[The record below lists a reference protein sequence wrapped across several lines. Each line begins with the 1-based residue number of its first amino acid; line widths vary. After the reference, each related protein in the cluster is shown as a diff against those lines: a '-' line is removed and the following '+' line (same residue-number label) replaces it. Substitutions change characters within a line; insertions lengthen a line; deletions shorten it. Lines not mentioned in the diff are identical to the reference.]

1 MSLYTLTVD
10 LLAKTGSFERDMGKA
25 ARISERDAKRIEQAA
40 TRVGAAVGAAAAA
53 AAAGMV
59 YMVQRNTAAMAATS
73 KMAGQIGVA
82 TEQLTALRYAAQ
94 QMAGVSDG
102 QFDMALRRMTRR
114 IKEAA
119 DGGGPAASALDRM
132 GISAKELS
140 RLAPD
145 EQFRRIADGIKATST
160 QGDRL
165 RNVMALMDTEGMP
178 LVNMLQQGA
187 AAMGDWELAAR
198 RMGLTFSSQTAKQ
211 AEAFGQQMDRV
222 TASMTGFGRQV
233 TAELLPTM
241 NELADRFVG
250 IHNDGELAKSV
261 AEGIGT
267 SFRAAAAGIKV
278 MSEVLPPAIAG
289 LTALTTVKVSQA
301 MYARLQATMANIKAD
316 QAATMQA
323 IASARATEAKAAAHV
338 VEAGMS
344 LRAASTNRQRLLAER
359 ALTAAVND
367 HTLARQ
373 RLATAEAA
381 AAAASAGLAARAG
394 RSALALLGG
403 KAGLLITVAATAAA
417 WLHFRDNTNAA
428 REALESLSG
437 PLEDRIQQL
446 REMDSLTRAGLL
458 AELASSVRDSGREVE
473 AEVERMIRR
482 VEGLLAIGFTKT
494 GEAYNLFPEE
504 VREAAR
510 TYANN
515 VRDVTAA
522 YKEGEISAREY
533 NEQLDAERRLLM
545 QTDGAAR
552 SLGDGVALQG
562 SAVAK
567 ATTEHERLSKE
578 LDAAAGVQRDAE
590 AATDGMT
597 DALRRQQEQ
606 AAATGTAVGGFAA
619 KLREEILKGEEEL
632 ARIRGGAAGQ
642 LDHQFRAAIAEQG
655 VVDPFQLLDVMEAY
669 QKRRAQLLQIDKAQ
683 EAARVTSSKGTDRQ
697 AESLARYNLEAER
710 AAATLAGPLRQ
721 AEVEHDQRLRHL
733 REELAAGNIEQD
745 AFNKL
750 KDEATAQLERTTRAL
765 EAQMRAPDELLGSM
779 RQEME
784 MLGMIGPER
793 EIYRRQLQA
802 EHEMREAINRATEAG
817 AVFSDDMTDA
827 LIRQA
832 RGMAGMTVEV
842 EEASRAAED
851 WRYVIGSN
859 VEGVADMFTNLFTG
873 QIKGTRDF
881 FTELKDIWKR
891 GWWDIIRMSMQQSF
905 VNPIQRAL
913 AGMMQGQGF
922 AGAGAGP
929 ASLAQGFAGTLMM
942 GGGGATAIG
951 AGAMGGG
958 AMVPGW
964 GYAGAGVGGMGAP
977 GAMGGGG
984 FGMPGMMPSKSLLT
998 GEFAGGMPYASAAL
1012 GLMGAYYGLTQRGNN
1027 PIVSGIA
1034 GLSYGAAGIAAG
1046 GAIAGGLGA
1055 LGTAAGAGGMAAG
1068 AVGGAQAA
1076 MGTAAGMAGSAGW
1089 IPVVGWALAAVAVV
1103 DIISGGRLFGTKY
1116 KPQNVTQ
1123 QLGIDASGGM
1133 VSASVHETRKKSLFR
1148 GTARRDRDLDA
1159 TPEQRQAAQDLY
1171 DAMERVARSA
1181 SRQLGLATVDIIAGS
1196 IEQVYDRDGE
1206 LQSELSRVLGQTYAE
1221 TFEEFTS
1228 RLASEQ
1234 MIAAV
1239 AQIDSQANRIA
1250 QDWRKSA
1257 EMLAE
1262 GAEFFMT
1269 AASDARNGMDLWTG
1283 IGLQALTDFVQN
1295 MQMAD
1300 ESLARTYAR
1309 VAGTAGDY
1317 GKLVADIN
1325 TSIMTDGL
1333 NDIQR
1338 QALEVERNYRQQVKA
1353 ANDYAKALGL
1363 SGARSED
1370 LAKIEELRALS
1381 MGKLQAQMEA
1391 SNAAFLGQLSLSD
1404 LSTLRDDQKLAEAMR
1419 QLSDAAGAGDTQAA
1433 QQAAQAA
1440 LGFGRNLYA
1449 SGRDYQSLYDQVTG
1463 QLSGMTMDP
1472 ADLDQGHMADEI
1484 EAMHE
1489 GISRAIFELA
1499 AKGEEG
1505 VFTAPVR
1512 IAQERTNELLG
1523 DLLNELRRQGSSAG
1537 MARLD
1542 DRLNSRNAVQVR

>member
-25 ARISERDAKRIEQAA
+25 ARISERDARRIEVAA
-40 TRVGAAVGAAAAA
+40 TKMGLALGTALAGAAT
-53 AAAGMV
+53 GMTV
-59 YMVQRNTAAMAATS
+59 MVKRTMDTMAETS

-114 IKEAA
+114 ISEAA
-119 DGGGPAASALDRM
+119 AGGGPAAKAIEAM
-132 GISAKELS
+132 GLSAKELA
-140 RLAPD
+140 RLSPD
-145 EQFRRIADGIKATST
+145 EQFRRIADGIKATSD
-160 QGDRL
+160 QGARL
-165 RNVMALMDTEGMP
+165 RHVMALMDTEGMP

-458 AELASSVRDSGREVE
+458 AELESSVRDSGREVE

-552 SLGDGVALQG
+552 ALGDGVALQG

-683 EAARVTSSKGTDRQ
+683 EAARGTSSKGTDRQ

-750 KDEATAQLERTTRAL
+750 KDEATAQLERNTRAL
-765 EAQMRAPDELLGSM
+765 EAQMRAPDELLGAM
-779 RQEME
+779 REELE
-784 MLGMIGPER
+784 MLGMVGEQR
-793 EIYRRQLQA
+793 ELYRRGLQA
-802 EHEMREAINRATEAG
+802 ERDMRDAINRANEAG
-817 AVFSDDMTDA
+817 AGINDDVA
-827 LIRQA
+827 ESLIRQA
-832 RGMAGMTVEV
+832 RAWGVASVEI
-842 EEASRAAED
+842 EEAARAAED
-851 WRYVIGSN
+851 WRWTVGSS
-859 VEGVADMFTNLFTG
+859 VENVADLFSNLFTG

-891 GWWDIIRMSMQQSF
+891 GWWDIIRMSLQQSF
-905 VNPIQRAL
+905 VNPIQKAIQ
-913 AGMMQGQGF
+913 GMITGQGF
-922 AGAGAGP
+922 AGAGQGP
-929 ASLAQGFAGTLMM
+929 ASLAQGIAAYLPM
-942 GGGGATAIG
+942 GGGATAIG
-951 AGAMGGG
+951 TGTVAANGLF
-958 AMVPGW
+958 PGW
-964 GYAGAGVGGMGAP
+964 GFVGPGMAGMVGPGGMGA
-977 GAMGGGG
+977 GG
-984 FGMPGMMPSKSLLT
+984 FGMPGMMPSKNLLT
-998 GEFAGGMPYASAAL
+998 GKFAGGMPYASAAL
-1012 GLMGAYYGLTQRGNN
+1012 GVLGAYYGLTQRGNN
-1027 PIVSGIA
+1027 GLTSGLA
-1034 GLSYGAAGIAAG
+1034 GLSYGALGIGVG

-1055 LGTAAGAGGMAAG
+1055 IGTGAGLAGVGAGAM
-1068 AVGGAQAA
+1068 GGATSA
-1076 MGTAAGMAGSAGW
+1076 MGTAAGAIGSASW
-1089 IPVVGWALAAVAVV
+1089 IPVVGWTLAALGAI
-1103 DIISGGRLFGTKY
+1103 DAISGGRLFGTKY
-1116 KPQNVTQ
+1116 RPESQTQ
-1123 QLGIDASGGM
+1123 TLGIDASGGM
-1133 VSASVHETRKKSLFR
+1133 VSASVHETRKRSLFR
-1148 GTARRDRDLDA
+1148 GTARRDRAIEA
-1159 TPEQRQAAQDLY
+1159 TAEQRRAAQDLY
-1171 DAMERVARSA
+1171 EAMESVARSA
-1181 SRQLGLATVDIIAGS
+1181 SRQLGLATVDIVAGS
-1196 IEQVYDRDGE
+1196 IEQVYNREGE
-1206 LQSELSRVLGQTYAE
+1206 LQSEMSRVLGQTYAE
-1221 TFEEFTS
+1221 TFDEFTS

-1234 MIAAV
+1234 LIAAV
-1239 AQIDSQANRIA
+1239 AQIDSAASRIA
-1250 QDWRKSA
+1250 QDWRSSA
-1257 EMLAE
+1257 EVLAE

-1269 AASDARNGMDLWTG
+1269 AANDARNGMDLWTG
-1283 IGLQALTDFVQN
+1283 IGLQALTGFVEQ
-1295 MQMAD
+1295 MQMGEETLGQAY
-1300 ESLARTYAR
+1300 SRLA
-1309 VAGTAGDY
+1309 GIAGDY
-1317 GKLVADIN
+1317 STLITDID
-1325 TSIMTDGL
+1325 TQLIGEGL
-1333 NDIQR
+1333 NSYQA
-1338 QALEVERNYRQQVKA
+1338 QALQVERTYRQQVKA

-1363 SGARSED
+1363 TGARSED
-1370 LAKIEELRALS
+1370 LAKIEQLRAVNL
-1381 MGKLQAQMEA
+1381 GKLQAQMEA
-1391 SNAAFLGQLSLSD
+1391 DNAAFLGQLALSD

-1419 QLSDAAGAGDTQAA
+1419 QLDDAAAAGDTQAA

-1440 LGFGRNLYA
+1440 LGFGRSLYA

-1463 QLSGMTMDP
+1463 RLSGMTLDP
-1472 ADLDQGHMADEI
+1472 DDLDMGDLADEL

-1489 GISRAIFELA
+1489 GLARAIFELA
-1499 AKGEEG
+1499 AQGEH
-1505 VFTAPVR
+1505 VITAPIR
-1512 IAQERTNELLG
+1512 AEQQRTNELLG
-1523 DLLNELRRQGSSAG
+1523 HVLEELRRQGSSAAAG
-1537 MARLD
+1537 RL
-1542 DRLNSRNAVQVR
+1542 REELNSRSPVLVR